1 MKGIMSFAIGTEA
14 GVVLLVIQRYELY
27 LRLQEADLLHDGQ
40 NTKEID
46 HRALVLQLTYIYHHM
61 QERLAHAFTRF
72 PKVHLQLPTVHN
84 VAVVLNMTR
93 GVGRIERLHEEVH
106 DWKKLVDRTIHLLS
120 MVVQSR
126 KATGPVE
133 RRLDTIIPLKTLT
146 GLVVLHRIVLILERK
161 LMDLTKLLLSMIVP
175 SRKVTDSAVL
185 PLVELRLG
193 SLEVRLPHMKRKMQE
208 PLGLSAFTH
217 GRPLSSQW
225 AHQLLQ
231 LC

>member
-1 MKGIMSFAIGTEA
+1 MKGAMSLTGTEA
-14 GVVLLVIQRYELY
+14 GVVLLLLHVSNFCRR
-27 LRLQEADLLHDGQ
+27 LREADLHADQ

-46 HRALVLQLTYIYHHM
+46 HRALVHTEDQLMCMYHHM
-61 QERLAHAFTRF
+61 QERLALAFTRF
-72 PKVHLQLPTVHN
+72 PKAHLQFPTFPT

-93 GVGRIERLHEEVH
+93 RVGRIERVQEEVRG
-106 DWKKLVDRTIHLLS
+106 WMKLIDRTIHLS
-120 MVVQSR
+120 MVVHSR
-126 KATGPVE
+126 KVTGPVE
-133 RRLDTIIPLKTLT
+133 RRHDTIIPLKMLI

-161 LMDLTKLLLSMIVP
+161 LMDLTKLLLGMIIP
-175 SRKVTDSAVL
+175 SRKLADLAVL

-208 PLGLSAFTH
+208 PQGLSAFTH

>member
-1 MKGIMSFAIGTEA
+1 MKGAMSLTGTEA
-14 GVVLLVIQRYELY
+14 GVVLLLLHVSESCRR
-27 LRLQEADLLHDGQ
+27 LREADPHADR

-61 QERLAHAFTRF
+61 QERLALAFTRF
-72 PKVHLQLPTVHN
+72 PKVHLQFPTFPT

-93 GVGRIERLHEEVH
+93 RVGRIERLQEEVR
-106 DWKKLVDRTIHLLS
+106 DWKKLVDRTIHLS
-120 MVVQSR
+120 MVVHSR
-126 KATGPVE
+126 KVTGPVE
-133 RRLDTIIPLKTLT
+133 RRHDTIIPLKMLI

-161 LMDLTKLLLSMIVP
+161 LMDLTKLLLGMIVP
-175 SRKVTDSAVL
+175 SRKLADLAVL

-208 PLGLSAFTH
+208 PQGLSAFTH